1 VGCIFNSV
9 GLIITREL
17 PCIIIP
23 RQALAEQLRIPTQW
37 SSEGGLR
44 FFSSLWHLP
53 SVGTP
58 LYVKMASPVDEGVQ
72 GSKMQQ
78 LIILRR
84 QKVAICDAQSVKNNA
99 TLQLNEIREPSCTRK
114 RIKST

>member
-17 PCIIIP
+17 PYIIIP

-44 FFSSLWHLP
+44 CFSPHLP
-53 SVGTP
+53 AVGAS

-72 GSKMQQ
+72 GSKMQ
-78 LIILRR
+78 
-84 QKVAICDAQSVKNNA
+84 
-99 TLQLNEIREPSCTRK
+99 
-114 RIKST
+114 

>member
-1 VGCIFNSV
+1 
-9 GLIITREL
+9 
-17 PCIIIP
+17 
-23 RQALAEQLRIPTQW
+23 LAEQLRIPTQW

-44 FFSSLWHLP
+44 FFSPHLP
-53 SVGTP
+53 AVGAP

-99 TLQLNEIREPSCTRK
+99 TLQLNEIRGPSCTRK
-114 RIKST
+114 RMKST